1 MDFSFSQDFPSS
13 QEQRMEERKYGYGPA
28 FMHRYAPTPG
38 KRKTAQISTRISRLA
53 KKLKV
58 SNPLHMSPSGL
69 NATILSTTTLFTNV
83 LDPIVAG
90 DGYSARFTTSIRA
103 KSLRFHF
110 VVVPGTTQAGVVP
123 YRICVFRAQA
133 GSTLANTVVDC
144 NTTSNPIADNRMTR
158 VFYDKMFTSGGP
170 TAAQGFPN
178 THNFVVSLK
187 NHKQQY
193 TGDAATLTT
202 GDSIFLAM
210 ISNVATGTAA
220 PFISAGY
227 FERWFQP

>member
-1 MDFSFSQDFPSS
+1 MDFSQDFPSS
-13 QEQRMEERKYGYGPA
+13 QEQRSMEAKYAFASTTRRGNMPA
-28 FMHRYAPTPG
+28 
-38 KRKTAQISTRISRLA
+38 KRKTAQISSRISRLA

-58 SNPLHMSPSGL
+58 ANPLHMSPSGL
-69 NATILSTTTLFTNV
+69 NGTILSTTTLFANA

-90 DGYSARFTTSIRA
+90 DGYSARFTTSIHAR
-103 KSLRFHF
+103 SLRFHF

-123 YRICVFRAQA
+123 YRICVFRAQS
-133 GSTLANTVVDC
+133 GSTLANTLVDC

-158 VFYDKMFTSGGP
+158 VFYDKLFTSGGP

-178 THNFVVSLK
+178 THNFTVSLK

-193 TGDAATLTT
+193 TGDAATSTT
-202 GDSIFLAM
+202 GDSIFIAM

-220 PFISAGY
+220 PFISAGF